1 MKKFNI
7 YALFIVALTLGLASC
22 TKDNLYRPGGAETEL
37 QNDSTIPTDD
47 NIVDPGEIEE
57 EDDEADTRKGKG

>member
-22 TKDNLYRPGGAETEL
+22 TKDTLYRPGGAETHL
-37 QNDSTIPTDD
+37 NNDETTPPGGDDIVIP
-47 NIVDPGEIEE
+47 
-57 EDDEADTRKGKG
+57 EDDEDPPPPIKGKG